1 MSAQVIRT
9 RRRRPGPSLR
19 DQGLNQRALGISPR
33 QLRGLP
39 DEEIKRRLAAAA
51 EKVGRRTS
59 GPVTPPTDPTP
70 TVARKR
76 TLGMPGCSACAGSG
90 WSEAASGAVA
100 PCECREGVIL

>member
-1 MSAQVIRT
+1 MSAPTTRT

-33 QLRGLP
+33 QLRGLS

-70 TVARKR
+70 IVAKKR
-76 TLGMPGCSACAGSG
+76 TLGMPGCPVCVGSG
-90 WSEAASGAVA
+90 WAETSGGVE
-100 PCECREGVIL
+100 PCACRDGVIL

>member
-1 MSAQVIRT
+1 MSAPTTRT

-33 QLRGLP
+33 QLRGLS
-39 DEEIKRRLAAAA
+39 DDEIKRRLAAAA
-51 EKVGRRTS
+51 EKVGRRAS

-90 WSEAASGAVA
+90 WDETEAGAV
-100 PCECREGVIL
+100 PCPCREGEIL